1 MPMHSSLIPLRDS
14 LTRVARTL
22 GILSPL
28 SRMRFQETVERTV
41 HAGESLTLVYVNI
54 ENFRSVIRLCGA
66 DGADRV
72 LQTLG
77 DRFADA
83 FGAAAVVRLPGDEF
97 LLRFAAAA
105 DELCADLAMQEL
117 ARLIALP
124 FPVPGGSL
132 SLFAAIGSA
141 SAPRDGASFQQLF
154 DHAEHAMLR
163 VRTARSK
170 GPRRSA
176 DVRAQSGA
184 ADIDGVLRTALKRDE
199 FVLFYQP
206 QIDLV
211 TGTVTGAEALI
222 RWAHP
227 ERGLLAPGQF
237 IEAAERNGMIVP
249 IGTWVLPEACR
260 LAARWRAAGYDL
272 PMMAVNLSA
281 CQFESGSLDE
291 VVGDALE
298 RAGLPPSCLELELT
312 ETILIRDT
320 DNVLK
325 QIHRLKDMGL
335 TLSLDDFGT
344 GYSSLSYLKKF
355 AVDKIK
361 IDRSFVSGLSEDPND
376 ATIVRA
382 IVQIARS
389 LGMRTIAEGV
399 EDART
404 VECLRLLSCDEV
416 QGYHFAP
423 PLPVSAFEKMLKVL
437 QRYPECRSQ

>member
-1 MPMHSSLIPLRDS
+1 MRSSLIPSPRWLARAFGAVAP
-14 LTRVARTL
+14 TPRVT
-22 GILSPL
+22 
-28 SRMRFQETVERTV
+28 FEETVDNMLQ
-41 HAGESLTLVYVNI
+41 AGTALTLVYVNI
-54 ENFRSVIRLCGA
+54 ERFRSVVRLCGA
-66 DGADRV
+66 DGADRI
-72 LQTLG
+72 LRILA
-77 DRFADA
+77 DRFART

-97 LLRFAAAA
+97 LLRLAVAA
-105 DELCADLAMQEL
+105 DDVAMGVAMQEL

-124 FPVPGGSL
+124 FPVPGGGLAL
-132 SLFAAIGSA
+132 SAAIGTASSA
-141 SAPRDGASFQQLF
+141 RDGASFQQLY
-154 DHAEHAMLR
+154 DHAEQQMLG
-163 VRTARSK
+163 VRSARHK
-170 GPRRSA
+170 GPRRTA
-176 DVRAQSGA
+176 DVRELADA
-184 ADIDGVLRTALKRDE
+184 ASIETALRMALERDE

-206 QIDLV
+206 QVDLA

-249 IGTWVLPEACR
+249 IGRWVLREACR
-260 LAARWRAAGYDL
+260 QAAHWRKAGYDV

-281 CQFESGSLDE
+281 CQFESGTLDE
-291 VVGDALE
+291 VVRDALE
-298 RAGLPPSCLELELT
+298 CASLPPSGLELELT

-325 QIHRLKDMGL
+325 QIQRLKSMGL

-361 IDRSFVSGLSEDPND
+361 IDRSFVSGLAEDPND

-389 LGMRTIAEGV
+389 LGLRTIAEGV

-404 VECLRLLSCDEV
+404 LDCLRLLSCDEV

-423 PLPVSAFEKMLKVL
+423 PLPASAFEKMLRVL
-437 QRYPECRSQ
+437 QRYPECRCH